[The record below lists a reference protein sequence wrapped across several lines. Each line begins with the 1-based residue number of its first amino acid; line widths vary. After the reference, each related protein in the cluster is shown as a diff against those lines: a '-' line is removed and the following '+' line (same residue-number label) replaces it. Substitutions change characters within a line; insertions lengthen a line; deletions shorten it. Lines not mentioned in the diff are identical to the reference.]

1 MLLQLILS
9 PKRFHV
15 KLDRGFATGI
25 RPKLCSTARAVS
37 PMLI

>member
-15 KLDRGFATGI
+15 KLDRGLRHSNQAEI
-25 RPKLCSTARAVS
+25 VLDRARG
-37 PMLI
+37 